1 MAPSA
6 NQETGFSAEEQAA
19 MKDRAAELTA
29 PRSKKLSGEAD
40 LLEKIAA
47 MGPSEQKIARR
58 LHALVT
64 EHAPHLAPKTWYGMP
79 AWAKD
84 GKVICFFQAASKFK
98 TRYSTLGF
106 DENAALDDGNFWPTA
121 YAITELTA
129 EVEHKIIALI
139 IKAAP

>member
-1 MAPSA
+1 MAPPA
-6 NQETGFSAEEQAA
+6 DQEPGFSAEERAA
-19 MKDRAAELTA
+19 MKDRATELRT

-47 MGPSEQKIARR
+47 MDPAEQKIAQR

-64 EHAPHLAPKTWYGMP
+64 EHAPQLAPKTWYGVP

-84 GKVICFFQAASKFK
+84 GTVICFFQAASKFK

-121 YAITELTA
+121 YAITELTPDL
-129 EVEHKIIALI
+129 ERTIVALI
-139 IKAAP
+139 TKAAA